1 MSMLR
6 YPFGVPVYS
15 DETHFMRRAYSDIEY
30 SAYRLTPIH
39 ARAPTHTHTH
49 AFSALAHRRLS
60 VPPPPVPHRR

>member
-30 SAYRLTPIH
+30 SAYRLTPNMRAHTPTRIQR
-39 ARAPTHTHTH
+39 ART
-49 AFSALAHRRLS
+49 
-60 VPPPPVPHRR
+60 PPPVPHRR